1 MRKTTVLL
9 ALAALMAVPTASF
22 AQSAEAIANN
32 ETTRELRR
40 LGLDGPGRIGGTMR
54 QQRAMSYQ
62 ESWAAQM
69 RARKAAKQAAR
80 EAEAAKAAPTPITN

>member
-1 MRKTTVLL
+1 MRKTSMLL
-9 ALAALMAVPTASF
+9 ALAAVMAVPAASF

-40 LGLDGPGRIGGTMR
+40 LGLDGPGRSGGAGR

-62 ESWAAQM
+62 ESWAAEM

-80 EAEAAKAAPTPITN
+80 EADAAKAAPAAVTN